1 LLYLPRSASPEAAAK
16 RRKFMEGDG
25 RIYPGEEEEEEE
37 SRNEKEAINEEEKNF
52 DNQTA
57 VT

>member
-1 LLYLPRSASPEAAAK
+1 
-16 RRKFMEGDG
+16 MEGDG